1 MTGGRTDSELAHD
14 EAVSYHGTSDH
25 GTSYHG
31 TSYHEGGDM
40 TDRGTD
46 KAGDER

>member
-1 MTGGRTDSELAHD
+1 MTDSMTDSELADD
-14 EAVSYHGTSDH
+14 ETVSYH

>member
-1 MTGGRTDSELAHD
+1 MTDSELADD
-14 EAVSYHGTSDH
+14 ETVSYH

>member
-1 MTGGRTDSELAHD
+1 MTDSMTDSELADD
-14 EAVSYHGTSDH
+14 ETV
-25 GTSYHG
+25 SYHG